1 MAREYHR
8 HGRHGTPAATTHDQ
22 EVPVTHPALSPGRV
36 AVVTGAASGI
46 GLAACKRFATMGLKV
61 CMADVDGARLD
72 AASPSVAALAA
83 GGTADVLTLVTDVGV
98 LPSVEALRDAVYD
111 AFGEVAVLMNN
122 AAGFWLGRS
131 FEDFPAWQRTIAVN
145 LLGVV
150 HGQHA
155 FVPRMIAQRTPA
167 MVVNTGSKQGIT
179 NPPGNPA
186 YNAAKAAV
194 KSLTEGLQ
202 HELRNLPGCQV
213 SAHLLVPGWTTTGTR
228 QHQPGAWLPEQV
240 ADYLIDGLGRGDFYI
255 LCPDGEVTPAM
266 DRKRILWGAGDM
278 TENRPPLSR
287 WHPEWAK
294 AFETWE
300 P

>member
-1 MAREYHR
+1 
-8 HGRHGTPAATTHDQ
+8 
-22 EVPVTHPALSPGRV
+22 V

-46 GLAACKRFATMGLKV
+46 GLAACKRYATMGLKV

-72 AASPSVAALAA
+72 AAAPSVTALAA
-83 GGTADVLTLVTDVGV
+83 GGAHDVLTRITDVGV
-98 LPSVEALRDAVYD
+98 MANVELLRDAVYD
-111 AFGEVAVLMNN
+111 TFGEVAVLMNN
-122 AAGFWLGRS
+122 AAGFWVGRS
-131 FEDFPAWQRTIAVN
+131 FEDLVAWRRTITVN

-155 FVPRMIAQRTPA
+155 FVPRMIAQGTPA
-167 MVVNTGSKQGIT
+167 IVVNTGSKQGIT
-179 NPPGNPA
+179 NPPGNAA

-202 HELRNLPGCQV
+202 HELRNLRGCQV

-240 ADYLIDGLGRGDFYI
+240 ADYLIAALERGDFYI
-255 LCPDGEVTPAM
+255 LCPDDEVTPTI
-266 DRKRILWGAGDM
+266 DRKRILWAAGDVS
-278 TENRPPLSR
+278 ENRPPLSR
-287 WHPEWAK
+287 WHPGWAK